1 MSLDSVMVSS
11 GMTTDVKTE
20 SEDQN
25 IMAVCKV
32 MHDNSIGCV
41 VVVKIQNKEKI
52 PVGIITERDI
62 ISILGK
68 QTIDYR
74 TPISSFMSKPIISIQ
89 PNCSIMEAMQLMNSN
104 NMRRLVVVDTNNK
117 MVGIIT
123 EKDIF
128 RKIAMNPTMV
138 TDFVGENYPL
148 EYREAYGRF
157 TDYMVDLLP
166 KL

>member
-11 GMTTDVKTE
+11 VMTTDVKTE

>member
-1 MSLDSVMVSS
+1 MSLDSLLVSS
-11 GMTTDVKTE
+11 VMSSVVKTE
-20 SEDQN
+20 NEDRN

-68 QTIDYR
+68 QTIDFR
-74 TPISSFMSKPIISIQ
+74 RPLSSFMSKPIISIQ
-89 PNCSIMEAMQLMNSN
+89 PNCSIREAMQLMNSN

-128 RKIAMNPTMV
+128 RQIAKNPTMV
-138 TDFVGENYPL
+138 TDFVGENYPVQ
-148 EYREAYGRF
+148 YREVYGRF
-157 TDYMVDLLP
+157 TDYMFDLLP

>member
-1 MSLDSVMVSS
+1 MSLDSLLVSS
-11 GMTTDVKTE
+11 VMSSDVKTE
-20 SEDQN
+20 NKNEN

-32 MHDNSIGCV
+32 MHDNNIGCV
-41 VVVKIQNKEKI
+41 IVVKIQNKEKI

-68 QTIDYR
+68 QAIDFR
-74 TPISSFMSKPIISIQ
+74 TPLSSFMSKPIISIQ
-89 PNCSIMEAMQLMNSN
+89 PNCSIREAMQLMNSKK
-104 NMRRLVVVDTNNK
+104 MRRLVVVDTNNK

-128 RKIAMNPTMV
+128 RQIARNPTMV
-138 TDFVGENYPL
+138 TDFAGENYAAQ
-148 EYREAYGRF
+148 YREVYGRF
-157 TDYMVDLLP
+157 TDYMADLLP